1 MPARASSAED
11 AGKTPDPNTAD
22 TTQIAAPADTG
33 QVADASVKDANT
45 QAPDPAAASPSAADD
60 KGAKKEP
67 TLADVLKTAANLDA
81 DGKSPVPAKDGKPV
95 GEAVKTDD
103 AKAAAEDPKTPKVED
118 KDLPFHNHPRWKE
131 VITERDTLRERVAK
145 LEPDVEQYGKIT
157 AFMSQHNLSPDE
169 TSQGF
174 VIMAMIKAG
183 DPRALGMLDEYR
195 NKLAVAIGDVLPADL
210 KSQVDAG
217 ALTEEAAREVS
228 RGRVRVARADTKV
241 ADAAKR
247 ETDRVAADAE
257 RAALDV
263 VVRATDD
270 WVALKSKSDPDFA
283 KKEASLERYVKALI
297 HDFGKP
303 KNAADAVKLMDAA
316 YTEVNKT
323 FAGFIPRKEAITPVP
338 NGGSSNSGA
347 KPVPKSVAEAIRL
360 AAAG

>member
-1 MPARASSAED
+1 M
-11 AGKTPDPNTAD
+11 
-22 TTQIAAPADTG
+22 
-33 QVADASVKDANT
+33 
-45 QAPDPAAASPSAADD
+45 QAPDPATASPSAADD

-67 TLADVLKTAANLDA
+67 TLADVMRTAANLDA
-81 DGKSPVPAKDGKPV
+81 DGKSPVPAKDGS
-95 GEAVKTDD
+95 KTEVDKAAD
-103 AKAAAEDPKTPKVED
+103 PEAKAAEPDPKTAKVED

-131 VITERDTLRERVAK
+131 VITERDTLKDRVAK

-157 AFMSQHNLSPDE
+157 AFMTQHNLTPDE
-169 TSQGF
+169 TGEGF

-183 DPRALGMLDEYR
+183 DPRALVKLDEYR
-195 NKLAVAIGDVLPADL
+195 EKLAVAIGDVLPPDL
-210 KSQVDAG
+210 KGQVEAG

-228 RGRVRVARADTKV
+228 RSRVRAARAESKV
-241 ADAAKR
+241 ADVTKLEEARQAK
-247 ETDRVAADAE
+247 DAE
-257 RAALDV
+257 ARALDV

-270 WVALKSKSDPDFA
+270 WVALKAKSDPDFA

-297 HDFGKP
+297 YEFGKP
-303 KNAADAVKLMDAA
+303 KNAADTARLMDAA

-323 FAGFIPRKEAITPVP
+323 FSQFVQRKEAITPVP